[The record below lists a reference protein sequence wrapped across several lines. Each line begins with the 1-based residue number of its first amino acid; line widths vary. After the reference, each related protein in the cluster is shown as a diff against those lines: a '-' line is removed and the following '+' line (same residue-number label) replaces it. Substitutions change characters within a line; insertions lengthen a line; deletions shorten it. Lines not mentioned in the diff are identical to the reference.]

1 MSILFF
7 ALWLLLNGRITG
19 EILCFGVAVDALLLY
34 FTLRFMGWSWK
45 REARLCKMFPL
56 WGYYFL
62 NLIYEVAKASVLV
75 LGVALKPSARR
86 HPVLVEFRSGLNRE
100 YQNVILANSITLTPG
115 TITVFQER
123 DRFIV
128 HALRKEYAED
138 LRNSSFVRILKKF
151 P

>member
-1 MSILFF
+1 MSVLFF
-7 ALWLLLNGRITG
+7 VLWLLLNGRVTV
-19 EILCFGVAVDALLLY
+19 EILCFGAAIDALLCL
-34 FTLRFMGWSWK
+34 FVNRFMNWSWT
-45 REARLCKMFPL
+45 REARLLKMFPL
-56 WGYYFL
+56 LIYYFL
-62 NLIYEVAKASVLV
+62 NLLYETAKAAIMV
-75 LGVALKPSARR
+75 LGVALEPSARR

-115 TITVFQER
+115 TITVFQEH

>member
-1 MSILFF
+1 MSVLFF
-7 ALWLLLNGRITG
+7 VLWLLLNGRITL
-19 EILCFGVAVDALLLY
+19 EILCFGVVIDALLLY
-34 FTLRFMGWSWK
+34 FMSRFMGRPLR
-45 REARLCKMFPL
+45 REILLWKMFPL
-56 WGYYFL
+56 LAYYFL
-62 NLIYEVAKASVLV
+62 NLLYETAKAAVLV

-86 HPVLVEFRSGLNRE
+86 RPVLVEFRSGLTRE

-128 HALRKEYAED
+128 HALRKEYAEG
-138 LRNSSFVRILKKF
+138 LRDSSFVRILKKF